1 MRAAVGLVFQEPRLL
16 PWRDVLGNVAFP
28 HYFEMFWHSRNDTAV
43 TGNNNTPG
51 YNDPEYDALI
61 DEFMSTSDLDRARE
75 LIFEAQLM
83 LANDRPYIPL
93 FYKQTIDLARD
104 NLIFPY
110 TETLGGLE
118 FASGLQSSV
127 VPLSR

>member
-1 MRAAVGLVFQEPRLL
+1 VLVFLFTDIEGSTRL
-16 PWRDVLGNVAFP
+16 WEE
-28 HYFEMFWHSRNDTAV
+28 HTA
-43 TGNNNTPG
+43 
-51 YNDPEYDALI
+51 
-61 DEFMSTSDLDRARE
+61 DLDRARE
-75 LIFEAQLM
+75 LIYEAQLM
-83 LANDRPYIPL
+83 LANDRPYLCL

-127 VPLSR
+127 VPVSR